1 MTEHE
6 NTTEVPL
13 SLEAGTLLK
22 NKRESLGMTQKHV
35 ANRLRLRVSVIQ
47 NIENNRFEPQQV
59 ATFTR
64 GYLRSY
70 AKLVGLDEK
79 TVLAALEQT
88 SEAHVQP
95 QETEMQSFSRKTK
108 HEKHNSRIMLLTWV
122 IAIVIIG
129 ISGAWWWQNQQEDSL
144 AQVVTEANLD
154 VEPSAAEIADID
166 QFSADELIASTP
178 AEIAEIDQ
186 LSADK
191 LMASSRD
198 EIASTDI
205 KPAIEGVTLAA
216 SDGDA
221 LETTTPELAVN
232 EDEVSEIIPDAPVAI
247 IEAADEEQEPK
258 LVVPEGMTRLT
269 MKFKADCWIQV
280 KDVNGKTLV
289 SGTRKPGQDVELAGK
304 APFKVILGAPE
315 GVTMTFASEP
325 VDLSGY
331 TSGKV
336 ARFTLPL

>member
-6 NTTEVPL
+6 NTNEVPL
-13 SLEAGTLLK
+13 SIEAGTLLK
-22 NKRESLGMTQKHV
+22 NKRESLGMTQKQV
-35 ANRLRLRVSVIQ
+35 ADRLRLRVSVIED
-47 NIENNRFEPQQV
+47 IENNRFESQQV

-70 AKLVGLDEK
+70 AKFVGLDEK
-79 TVLAALEQT
+79 VVLVALEQT
-88 SEAHVQP
+88 ADVKPKE
-95 QETEMQSFSRKTK
+95 QEIEMQSFSRKTK

-129 ISGAWWWQNQQEDSL
+129 ISAAWWWQNQQENSL
-144 AQVVTEANLD
+144 AQVVAEAN
-154 VEPSAAEIADID
+154 VETSQPSADEIADID
-166 QFSADELIASTP
+166 LMTEEELIASTP
-178 AEIAEIDQ
+178 AE
-186 LSADK
+186 
-191 LMASSRD
+191 
-198 EIASTDI
+198 
-205 KPAIEGVTLAA
+205 LAA
-216 SDGDA
+216 SNNTA
-221 LETTTPELAVN
+221 SESSINAAQT
-232 EDEVSEIIPDAPVAI
+232 DEVVPAETEESTTEATQEPVAV
-247 IEAADEEQEPK
+247 IEAAEEAQEASP
-258 LVVPEGMTRLT
+258 VVPEGMTLLT

-280 KDVNGKTLV
+280 KDTNGKTLV
-289 SGTRKPGQDVELAGK
+289 SGTQKPGQDVELTGK

>member
-6 NTTEVPL
+6 NTNEVPL
-13 SLEAGTLLK
+13 SIEAGTLLK
-22 NKRESLGMTQKHV
+22 NKRESLGMTQKQV
-35 ANRLRLRVSVIQ
+35 ADRLRLRVSVIED
-47 NIENNRFEPQQV
+47 IENNRFESQQV

-70 AKLVGLDEK
+70 AKFVGLDEK
-79 TVLAALEQT
+79 VVLVALEQT
-88 SEAHVQP
+88 ADVKPKE
-95 QETEMQSFSRKTK
+95 QEIEMQSFSRKTK

-129 ISGAWWWQNQQEDSL
+129 ISAAWWWQNQQENSL
-144 AQVVTEANLD
+144 AQVVAEAN
-154 VEPSAAEIADID
+154 VETSQPSADEIADID
-166 QFSADELIASTP
+166 LMTEEELIASTP
-178 AEIAEIDQ
+178 AE
-186 LSADK
+186 
-191 LMASSRD
+191 
-198 EIASTDI
+198 
-205 KPAIEGVTLAA
+205 LAA
-216 SDGDA
+216 SNNTA
-221 LETTTPELAVN
+221 SESSINAAQT
-232 EDEVSEIIPDAPVAI
+232 DEVVPAETEESTTEATQDPVAV
-247 IEAADEEQEPK
+247 IEAAEEVQEASP
-258 LVVPEGMTRLT
+258 VVPEGMTLLT

-280 KDVNGKTLV
+280 KDTNGKTLV
-289 SGTRKPGQDVELAGK
+289 SGTQKPGQDVELTGK

>member
-6 NTTEVPL
+6 NTNEVPL
-13 SLEAGTLLK
+13 SIEAGTLLK
-22 NKRESLGMTQKHV
+22 NKRESLGMTQKQV
-35 ANRLRLRVSVIQ
+35 ADRLRLRVSVIED
-47 NIENNRFEPQQV
+47 IENNRFESQQV

-70 AKLVGLDEK
+70 AKFVGLDEK
-79 TVLAALEQT
+79 VVLVALEQT
-88 SEAHVQP
+88 ADVKPKE
-95 QETEMQSFSRKTK
+95 QEIEMQSFSRKTK

-129 ISGAWWWQNQQEDSL
+129 ISAAWWWQNQQENSL
-144 AQVVTEANLD
+144 AQVVAEAN
-154 VEPSAAEIADID
+154 VETSQPSADEIADID
-166 QFSADELIASTP
+166 LMTEEELIASTP
-178 AEIAEIDQ
+178 AE
-186 LSADK
+186 
-191 LMASSRD
+191 
-198 EIASTDI
+198 
-205 KPAIEGVTLAA
+205 LAA
-216 SDGDA
+216 SNNTA
-221 LETTTPELAVN
+221 SESSINAAQT
-232 EDEVSEIIPDAPVAI
+232 DEVVPAETEESTTEATQEPVAV
-247 IEAADEEQEPK
+247 IEAEEEVQEASP
-258 LVVPEGMTRLT
+258 VVPEGMTLLT

-280 KDVNGKTLV
+280 KDTNGKTLV
-289 SGTRKPGQDVELAGK
+289 SGTQKPGQDVELTGK

>member
-6 NTTEVPL
+6 NTNEVPL
-13 SLEAGTLLK
+13 SIEAGTLLK
-22 NKRESLGMTQKHV
+22 NKRESLGMTQKQV
-35 ANRLRLRVSVIQ
+35 ADRLRLRVSVIED
-47 NIENNRFEPQQV
+47 IENNRFESQQV

-70 AKLVGLDEK
+70 AKFVGLDEK
-79 TVLAALEQT
+79 VVLVALEQT
-88 SEAHVQP
+88 ADVKTKE
-95 QETEMQSFSRKTK
+95 QEIEMQSFSRKTK

-129 ISGAWWWQNQQEDSL
+129 ISAAWWWQNQQENSL
-144 AQVVTEANLD
+144 AQVVAEAN
-154 VEPSAAEIADID
+154 VETSQPSADEIADID
-166 QFSADELIASTP
+166 LMTEEELIASTP
-178 AEIAEIDQ
+178 AE
-186 LSADK
+186 
-191 LMASSRD
+191 
-198 EIASTDI
+198 
-205 KPAIEGVTLAA
+205 LAA
-216 SDGDA
+216 SNNTASESSINAAQTDDVVPA
-221 LETTTPELAVN
+221 ETEESTTEATQ
-232 EDEVSEIIPDAPVAI
+232 EPVAV
-247 IEAADEEQEPK
+247 IEAAEEVQEASP
-258 LVVPEGMTRLT
+258 VVPEGMTLLT

-280 KDVNGKTLV
+280 KDTNGKTLV
-289 SGTRKPGQDVELAGK
+289 SGTQKPGQDVELTGK

>member
-6 NTTEVPL
+6 NTNEVPL
-13 SLEAGTLLK
+13 SIEAGTLLK
-22 NKRESLGMTQKHV
+22 NKRESLGMTQKQV
-35 ANRLRLRVSVIQ
+35 ADRLRLRVSVIED
-47 NIENNRFEPQQV
+47 IENNRFESQQV

-70 AKLVGLDEK
+70 AKFVGLDEK
-79 TVLAALEQT
+79 VVLVALEQT
-88 SEAHVQP
+88 ADVKPKE
-95 QETEMQSFSRKTK
+95 QEIEMQSFSRKTK

-129 ISGAWWWQNQQEDSL
+129 ISAAWWWQNQQENSL
-144 AQVVTEANLD
+144 AQVVAEAN
-154 VEPSAAEIADID
+154 VETSQPSADEIADID
-166 QFSADELIASTP
+166 LMTEEELIASTP
-178 AEIAEIDQ
+178 AE
-186 LSADK
+186 
-191 LMASSRD
+191 
-198 EIASTDI
+198 
-205 KPAIEGVTLAA
+205 LAA
-216 SDGDA
+216 SNNTA
-221 LETTTPELAVN
+221 SESSINAAQT
-232 EDEVSEIIPDAPVAI
+232 DEVVPAETEESTTEATQEPVAVT
-247 IEAADEEQEPK
+247 EAAEEVQEASP
-258 LVVPEGMTRLT
+258 VVPEGMTLLT

-280 KDVNGKTLV
+280 KDTNGKTLV
-289 SGTRKPGQDVELAGK
+289 SGTQKPGQDVELTGK

>member
-6 NTTEVPL
+6 NTNEVPL
-13 SLEAGTLLK
+13 SIEAGTLLK
-22 NKRESLGMTQKHV
+22 NKRESLGMTQKQV
-35 ANRLRLRVSVIQ
+35 ADRLRLRVSVIED
-47 NIENNRFEPQQV
+47 IENNRFESQQV

-70 AKLVGLDEK
+70 AKFVGLDEK
-79 TVLAALEQT
+79 VVLVALEQT
-88 SEAHVQP
+88 ADVKPKE
-95 QETEMQSFSRKTK
+95 QEIEMQSFSRKTK

-129 ISGAWWWQNQQEDSL
+129 ISAAWWWQNQQENSL
-144 AQVVTEANLD
+144 AQVVAEAN
-154 VEPSAAEIADID
+154 VETSQPSADEIADID
-166 QFSADELIASTP
+166 LMTEEELIASTP
-178 AEIAEIDQ
+178 AE
-186 LSADK
+186 
-191 LMASSRD
+191 
-198 EIASTDI
+198 
-205 KPAIEGVTLAA
+205 LAA
-216 SDGDA
+216 SNNTA
-221 LETTTPELAVN
+221 SESSINAAQT
-232 EDEVSEIIPDAPVAI
+232 DEVVPAETEGSTTEATQEPVAV
-247 IEAADEEQEPK
+247 IEAAEEVQEESP
-258 LVVPEGMTRLT
+258 VVPEGMTLLT

-280 KDVNGKTLV
+280 KDTNGKTLV
-289 SGTRKPGQDVELAGK
+289 SGTQKPGQDVELTGK

>member
-6 NTTEVPL
+6 NTNEVPL
-13 SLEAGTLLK
+13 SIEAGTLLK
-22 NKRESLGMTQKHV
+22 NKRESLGMTQKQV
-35 ANRLRLRVSVIQ
+35 ADRLRLRVSVIED
-47 NIENNRFEPQQV
+47 IENNRFESQQV

-70 AKLVGLDEK
+70 AKFVGLDEK
-79 TVLAALEQT
+79 VVLVALEQT
-88 SEAHVQP
+88 ADVKPKE
-95 QETEMQSFSRKTK
+95 QEIEMQSFSRKTK

-129 ISGAWWWQNQQEDSL
+129 ISAAWWWQNQQENSL
-144 AQVVTEANLD
+144 AQVVAEAN
-154 VEPSAAEIADID
+154 VETSQPSADEIADID
-166 QFSADELIASTP
+166 LMTEEELIASTP
-178 AEIAEIDQ
+178 AE
-186 LSADK
+186 
-191 LMASSRD
+191 
-198 EIASTDI
+198 
-205 KPAIEGVTLAA
+205 LAA
-216 SDGDA
+216 SNNTASESSINAAQTDELVPA
-221 LETTTPELAVN
+221 ETEESTTEATQ
-232 EDEVSEIIPDAPVAI
+232 EPVAV
-247 IEAADEEQEPK
+247 IEAAEEVQEASP
-258 LVVPEGMTRLT
+258 VVPEGMTLLT

-280 KDVNGKTLV
+280 KDTNGKTLV
-289 SGTRKPGQDVELAGK
+289 SGTQKPGQDVELTGK

>member
-6 NTTEVPL
+6 NTNEVPL
-13 SLEAGTLLK
+13 SIEAGTLLK
-22 NKRESLGMTQKHV
+22 NKRESLGMTQKQV
-35 ANRLRLRVSVIQ
+35 ADRLRLRVSVIED
-47 NIENNRFEPQQV
+47 IENNRFESQQV

-70 AKLVGLDEK
+70 AKFVGLDEK
-79 TVLAALEQT
+79 VVLVALEQT
-88 SEAHVQP
+88 ADVKPKE
-95 QETEMQSFSRKTK
+95 QEIEMQSFSRKTK

-129 ISGAWWWQNQQEDSL
+129 ISAAWWWQNQQENSL
-144 AQVVTEANLD
+144 AQVVAEAN
-154 VEPSAAEIADID
+154 VETSQPSADEIADID
-166 QFSADELIASTP
+166 LMTEEELIASTP
-178 AEIAEIDQ
+178 AE
-186 LSADK
+186 
-191 LMASSRD
+191 
-198 EIASTDI
+198 
-205 KPAIEGVTLAA
+205 LAA
-216 SDGDA
+216 SNNTASESSINAAQTDEVVSA
-221 LETTTPELAVN
+221 ETEESTTEATPE
-232 EDEVSEIIPDAPVAI
+232 PVAV
-247 IEAADEEQEPK
+247 IEAAEEVQDASP
-258 LVVPEGMTRLT
+258 VVPEGMTLLT

-280 KDVNGKTLV
+280 KDTNGKTLV
-289 SGTRKPGQDVELAGK
+289 SGTQKPGQNVELTGK

>member
-6 NTTEVPL
+6 NTNEVPL
-13 SLEAGTLLK
+13 SIEAGTLLK
-22 NKRESLGMTQKHV
+22 NKRESLGMTQKQV
-35 ANRLRLRVSVIQ
+35 ADRLRLRVSVIED
-47 NIENNRFEPQQV
+47 IENNRFESQQV

-70 AKLVGLDEK
+70 AKFVGLDEK
-79 TVLAALEQT
+79 VVLVALEQT
-88 SEAHVQP
+88 ADVKPKE
-95 QETEMQSFSRKTK
+95 QEIEMQSFSRKTK

-129 ISGAWWWQNQQEDSL
+129 ISAAWWWQNQQENSL
-144 AQVVTEANLD
+144 AQVVAEAN
-154 VEPSAAEIADID
+154 VETSQPSADEIADID
-166 QFSADELIASTP
+166 LMTEEELIASTP
-178 AEIAEIDQ
+178 AE
-186 LSADK
+186 
-191 LMASSRD
+191 
-198 EIASTDI
+198 
-205 KPAIEGVTLAA
+205 LAA
-216 SDGDA
+216 SNNTA
-221 LETTTPELAVN
+221 SESSINAAQT
-232 EDEVSEIIPDAPVAI
+232 DEVVPEETEESTTEATQEPVAV
-247 IEAADEEQEPK
+247 IEAAEEVQEASP
-258 LVVPEGMTRLT
+258 VVPEGMTLLT

-280 KDVNGKTLV
+280 KDTNGKTLV
-289 SGTRKPGQDVELAGK
+289 SGTQKPGQDVELTGK

>member
-6 NTTEVPL
+6 NTNEVPL
-13 SLEAGTLLK
+13 SIEAGTLLK
-22 NKRESLGMTQKHV
+22 NKRESLGMTQKQV
-35 ANRLRLRVSVIQ
+35 ADRLRLRVSVIED
-47 NIENNRFEPQQV
+47 IENNRFESQQV

-70 AKLVGLDEK
+70 AKFVGLDEK
-79 TVLAALEQT
+79 VVLVALEQT
-88 SEAHVQP
+88 ADVKPKE
-95 QETEMQSFSRKTK
+95 QEIEMQSFSRKTK

-129 ISGAWWWQNQQEDSL
+129 ISAAWWWQNQQENSL
-144 AQVVTEANLD
+144 AQVVAEAN
-154 VEPSAAEIADID
+154 VETSQPSADEIADID
-166 QFSADELIASTP
+166 LMTEEELIASTP
-178 AEIAEIDQ
+178 AE
-186 LSADK
+186 
-191 LMASSRD
+191 
-198 EIASTDI
+198 
-205 KPAIEGVTLAA
+205 LAA
-216 SDGDA
+216 SNNTA
-221 LETTTPELAVN
+221 SESSINAAQT
-232 EDEVSEIIPDAPVAI
+232 DEVVPAETEESTTEATQEPVAVI
-247 IEAADEEQEPK
+247 DAAEEVQEESP
-258 LVVPEGMTRLT
+258 VVPEGMTLLT

-280 KDVNGKTLV
+280 KDTNGKTLV
-289 SGTRKPGQDVELAGK
+289 SGTQKPGQDVELTGK

>member
-6 NTTEVPL
+6 NTNEVPL
-13 SLEAGTLLK
+13 SIEAGTLLK
-22 NKRESLGMTQKHV
+22 NKRESLGMTQKQV
-35 ANRLRLRVSVIQ
+35 ADRLRLRVSVIED
-47 NIENNRFEPQQV
+47 IENNRFESQQV

-70 AKLVGLDEK
+70 AKFVGLDEK
-79 TVLAALEQT
+79 VVLVALEQT
-88 SEAHVQP
+88 ADVKPKE
-95 QETEMQSFSRKTK
+95 QEIEMQSFSRKTK

-129 ISGAWWWQNQQEDSL
+129 ISAAWWWQNQQENSL
-144 AQVVTEANLD
+144 AQVVAEAN
-154 VEPSAAEIADID
+154 VETSQPSADEIADID
-166 QFSADELIASTP
+166 LMTEEELIASTP
-178 AEIAEIDQ
+178 AE
-186 LSADK
+186 
-191 LMASSRD
+191 
-198 EIASTDI
+198 
-205 KPAIEGVTLAA
+205 LAA
-216 SDGDA
+216 SNNTA
-221 LETTTPELAVN
+221 SESSINAAQT
-232 EDEVSEIIPDAPVAI
+232 DEVVPAETEESTTEATQQPVAV
-247 IEAADEEQEPK
+247 IEAAEEIRDASP
-258 LVVPEGMTRLT
+258 VVPEGMTLLT

-280 KDVNGKTLV
+280 KDTNGKTLV
-289 SGTRKPGQDVELAGK
+289 SGTQKPGQDVELTGK

>member
-6 NTTEVPL
+6 NTNEVPL
-13 SLEAGTLLK
+13 SIEAGTLLK
-22 NKRESLGMTQKHV
+22 NKRESLGMTQKQV
-35 ANRLRLRVSVIQ
+35 ADRLRLRVSVIED
-47 NIENNRFEPQQV
+47 IENNRFESQQV

-70 AKLVGLDEK
+70 AKFVGLDEK
-79 TVLAALEQT
+79 VVLVALEQT
-88 SEAHVQP
+88 ADVKPKE
-95 QETEMQSFSRKTK
+95 QEIEMQSFSRKTK

-129 ISGAWWWQNQQEDSL
+129 ISAAWWWQNQQENSL
-144 AQVVTEANLD
+144 AQVVAEAN
-154 VEPSAAEIADID
+154 VETSQPSADEIAGID
-166 QFSADELIASTP
+166 LMTEEELIASTP
-178 AEIAEIDQ
+178 AE
-186 LSADK
+186 
-191 LMASSRD
+191 
-198 EIASTDI
+198 
-205 KPAIEGVTLAA
+205 LAA
-216 SDGDA
+216 SNNTASESSINAAQTDDVVPA
-221 LETTTPELAVN
+221 ETEESTTEATQQ
-232 EDEVSEIIPDAPVAI
+232 PVAV
-247 IEAADEEQEPK
+247 IEAAEEVQDASP
-258 LVVPEGMTRLT
+258 VVPEGMTLLT

-280 KDVNGKTLV
+280 KDTNGKTLV
-289 SGTRKPGQDVELAGK
+289 SGTQKPGQDVELTGK

>member
-6 NTTEVPL
+6 NTNEVPL
-13 SLEAGTLLK
+13 SIEAGTLLK
-22 NKRESLGMTQKHV
+22 NKRESLGMTQKQV
-35 ANRLRLRVSVIQ
+35 ADRLRLRVSVIED
-47 NIENNRFEPQQV
+47 IENNRFESQQV

-70 AKLVGLDEK
+70 AKFVGLDEK
-79 TVLAALEQT
+79 VVLVALEQT
-88 SEAHVQP
+88 ADVKPKE
-95 QETEMQSFSRKTK
+95 QEIEMQSFSRKTK

-129 ISGAWWWQNQQEDSL
+129 ISAAWWWQNQQENSL
-144 AQVVTEANLD
+144 AQVVAEAN
-154 VEPSAAEIADID
+154 VETSQPSADEIADID
-166 QFSADELIASTP
+166 LMTEEELIASTP
-178 AEIAEIDQ
+178 AE
-186 LSADK
+186 
-191 LMASSRD
+191 
-198 EIASTDI
+198 
-205 KPAIEGVTLAA
+205 LAA
-216 SDGDA
+216 SNNTA
-221 LETTTPELAVN
+221 SESSINAAQT
-232 EDEVSEIIPDAPVAI
+232 DEVVSAETEESTTEATQQPVAV
-247 IEAADEEQEPK
+247 IEAAEEVQEASP
-258 LVVPEGMTRLT
+258 VVPEGMTLLT

-280 KDVNGKTLV
+280 KDTNGKTLV
-289 SGTRKPGQDVELAGK
+289 SGTQKPGQDVELTGK

>member
-6 NTTEVPL
+6 NTNEVPL
-13 SLEAGTLLK
+13 SIEAGTLLK
-22 NKRESLGMTQKHV
+22 NKRESLGMTQKQV
-35 ANRLRLRVSVIQ
+35 ADRLRLRVSVIED
-47 NIENNRFEPQQV
+47 IENNRFESQQV

-70 AKLVGLDEK
+70 AKFVGLDEK
-79 TVLAALEQT
+79 VVLVALEQT
-88 SEAHVQP
+88 ADVKPKEQDV
-95 QETEMQSFSRKTK
+95 EMQSFSRKTK

-129 ISGAWWWQNQQEDSL
+129 ISAAWWWQNQQENSL
-144 AQVVTEANLD
+144 AQVVAEAN
-154 VEPSAAEIADID
+154 VETSQPSADEIADID
-166 QFSADELIASTP
+166 LMTEEELIASTP
-178 AEIAEIDQ
+178 AE
-186 LSADK
+186 
-191 LMASSRD
+191 
-198 EIASTDI
+198 
-205 KPAIEGVTLAA
+205 LAA
-216 SDGDA
+216 SNNTA
-221 LETTTPELAVN
+221 SESSINAAQT
-232 EDEVSEIIPDAPVAI
+232 DEVVPAETEESTTEATQEPVAV
-247 IEAADEEQEPK
+247 IEAAEEVQEASP
-258 LVVPEGMTRLT
+258 VVPEGMTLLT

-280 KDVNGKTLV
+280 KDTNGKTLV
-289 SGTRKPGQDVELAGK
+289 SGTQKPGQDVELTGK

>member
-6 NTTEVPL
+6 NTNEVPL
-13 SLEAGTLLK
+13 SIEAGTLLK
-22 NKRESLGMTQKHV
+22 NKRESLGMTQKQV
-35 ANRLRLRVSVIQ
+35 ADRLRLRVSVIED
-47 NIENNRFEPQQV
+47 IENNRFESQQV

-70 AKLVGLDEK
+70 AKFVGLDEK
-79 TVLAALEQT
+79 VVLVALEQT
-88 SEAHVQP
+88 ADVKPKE
-95 QETEMQSFSRKTK
+95 QEIEMQSFSRKTK

-129 ISGAWWWQNQQEDSL
+129 ISAAWWWQNQQENSL
-144 AQVVTEANLD
+144 AQVVAEAN
-154 VEPSAAEIADID
+154 VETSQPSADEIADID
-166 QFSADELIASTP
+166 LMTEEELIASTP
-178 AEIAEIDQ
+178 AE
-186 LSADK
+186 
-191 LMASSRD
+191 
-198 EIASTDI
+198 
-205 KPAIEGVTLAA
+205 LAA
-216 SDGDA
+216 SNNTA
-221 LETTTPELAVN
+221 SESSINAAQT
-232 EDEVSEIIPDAPVAI
+232 DEVVPAETEESTTEATQESVAV
-247 IEAADEEQEPK
+247 IEAAEEVQEESP
-258 LVVPEGMTRLT
+258 VVPEGMTLLT

-280 KDVNGKTLV
+280 KDTNGKTLV
-289 SGTRKPGQDVELAGK
+289 SGTQKPGQDVELTGK

>member
-6 NTTEVPL
+6 NTNEVPL
-13 SLEAGTLLK
+13 SIEAGTLLK
-22 NKRESLGMTQKHV
+22 NKRESLGMTQKQV
-35 ANRLRLRVSVIQ
+35 ADRLRLRVSVIED
-47 NIENNRFEPQQV
+47 IENNRFESQQV

-70 AKLVGLDEK
+70 AKFVGLDEK
-79 TVLAALEQT
+79 VVLVALEQT
-88 SEAHVQP
+88 ADVKPKE
-95 QETEMQSFSRKTK
+95 QEIEMQSFSRKTK

-129 ISGAWWWQNQQEDSL
+129 ISAAWWWQNQQENSL
-144 AQVVTEANLD
+144 AQVVAEAN
-154 VEPSAAEIADID
+154 VETSQPSADEIADID
-166 QFSADELIASTP
+166 LMTEEELIASTP
-178 AEIAEIDQ
+178 AE
-186 LSADK
+186 
-191 LMASSRD
+191 
-198 EIASTDI
+198 
-205 KPAIEGVTLAA
+205 LAA
-216 SDGDA
+216 SNNTA
-221 LETTTPELAVN
+221 SESSINAAQT
-232 EDEVSEIIPDAPVAI
+232 DEVVPAETKESTTEATQEPVAV
-247 IEAADEEQEPK
+247 IEAAEEVQDASP
-258 LVVPEGMTRLT
+258 VVPEGMTLLT

-280 KDVNGKTLV
+280 KDTNGKTLV
-289 SGTRKPGQDVELAGK
+289 SGTQKPGQDVELTGK